1 LRIALINEKR
11 AWKLNSIAQ
20 NSLFHV
26 KIGFKILTTFF
37 AETTFIKGV
46 QNMNKPKLWTKDFIN
61 ISLSNFFLFLTFY
74 ILLVTLPII
83 SLQEFNSN
91 ASQAGL
97 MTTVFLLSAILSRPL
112 AGQWLERGSNKKVL
126 LTALIIFAAASLLY
140 FIPKT
145 VSGFLVI
152 RLLHGVGFGMATTAV
167 GAIVADLIP
176 SSRRGEGM
184 GYFVMST
191 NMAMVLGPFV
201 GLTAIQQWGANTM
214 FILTVIVAIGALI
227 TGLTVKLTKPEKHDR
242 RVVLPAFSIKS
253 FIEPSAVSIAIVGS
267 FLAIVYSALL
277 SFVSVYANEIHV
289 SEVSSLFFVVYA
301 IILLMSRPFT
311 GKWLDRYGPNVIVFP
326 SIILFAIGMF
336 VLSQSGS
343 AITFLV
349 SAGMIG
355 LGWGT
360 LFPTFQTI
368 AIQNAQPRKRGL
380 ATATFLSI
388 YDIGIALGSFLVGL
402 IAAKMDF
409 SSLYFLCSFYIL
421 IGAVL
426 YYFMQVRKPEM
437 KRQRYLNVKE
447 Q

>member
-1 LRIALINEKR
+1 
-11 AWKLNSIAQ
+11 
-20 NSLFHV
+20 
-26 KIGFKILTTFF
+26 
-37 AETTFIKGV
+37 
-46 QNMNKPKLWTKDFIN
+46 
-61 ISLSNFFLFLTFY
+61 
-74 ILLVTLPII
+74 
-83 SLQEFNSN
+83 
-91 ASQAGL
+91 
-97 MTTVFLLSAILSRPL
+97 
-112 AGQWLERGSNKKVL
+112 
-126 LTALIIFAAASLLY
+126 
-140 FIPKT
+140 
-145 VSGFLVI
+145 
-152 RLLHGVGFGMATTAV
+152 LLHGVGFGMATTAV
-167 GAIVADLIP
+167 GAIVVDLIP

-201 GLTAIQQWGANTM
+201 GLTAIQQWGAKTM
-214 FILTVIVAIGALI
+214 FILSVIVAVGALI
-227 TGLTVKLTKPEKHDR
+227 TGLTVKLSKPEETKKQ
-242 RVVLPAFSIKS
+242 VIVPAFSLKNI
-253 FIEPSAVSIAIVGS
+253 IEPSAVSIAIVGG

-311 GKWLDRYGPNVIVFP
+311 GKWLDQHGPHVIVFP
-326 SIILFAIGMF
+326 SIIMFAIGMF
-336 VLSQSGS
+336 VLSQSVG

-368 AIQNAQPRKRGL
+368 AIQNASPRKRGL

-388 YDIGIALGSFLVGL
+388 YDTGIALGSFLMGL

-421 IGAVL
+421 IGAIL
-426 YYFMQVRKPEM
+426 YYFMQVRKPAM
-437 KRQRYLNVKE
+437 KRQRYLKVKE

>member
-1 LRIALINEKR
+1 
-11 AWKLNSIAQ
+11 
-20 NSLFHV
+20 
-26 KIGFKILTTFF
+26 
-37 AETTFIKGV
+37 
-46 QNMNKPKLWTKDFIN
+46 MNKPKLWTKDFIN

-74 ILLVTLPII
+74 ILLVTLPIYA
-83 SLQEFNSN
+83 LQEFDSN
-91 ASQAGL
+91 ASQTGL
-97 MTTVFLLSAILSRPL
+97 MTTVFLLSAIISRPL

-140 FIPKT
+140 FFPNT
-145 VSGFLVI
+145 VTGFLII

-176 SSRRGEGM
+176 GSRRGEGM

-191 NMAMVLGPFV
+191 NLAMVLGPFI
-201 GLTAIQQWGANTM
+201 GLTAIQQWGTKTM
-214 FILTVIVAIGALI
+214 FILSVIVAAGALI
-227 TGLTVKLTKPEKHDR
+227 TGLTVKLSKPDETKKQ
-242 RVVLPAFSIKS
+242 VIVPAFSLKN
-253 FIEPSAVSIAIVGS
+253 FIEPSAVSIAIVGG

-311 GKWLDRYGPNVIVFP
+311 GKWLDQYGPNVIVFP

-336 VLSQSGS
+336 VLSQSGG
-343 AITFLV
+343 AVTFLV

-368 AIQNAQPRKRGL
+368 AIQNAAPRKRGL

-388 YDIGIALGSFLVGL
+388 YDMGIALGSFLVGL
-402 IAAKMDF
+402 IAAKMNF

-437 KRQRYLNVKE
+437 KRQRYLKVKE

>member
-1 LRIALINEKR
+1 L
-11 AWKLNSIAQ
+11 
-20 NSLFHV
+20 V
-26 KIGFKILTTFF
+26 KTAIV
-37 AETTFIKGV
+37 KGV
-46 QNMNKPKLWTKDFIN
+46 LIMNKPKLWSKDFIN

-140 FIPKT
+140 FFPKT
-145 VSGFLVI
+145 VTGFLAI
-152 RLLHGVGFGMATTAV
+152 RFLHGVGFGMATTAV

-227 TGLTVKLTKPEKHDR
+227 TGLTVKLTKPEEPHR
-242 RVVLPAFSIKS
+242 QVIVPAFSMKS
-253 FIEPSAVSIAIVGS
+253 IIEPSAVSIAIVGG

-301 IILLMSRPFT
+301 IILLISRPFT

-343 AITFLV
+343 SITFLA

-368 AIQNAQPRKRGL
+368 AIQNAEPRKRGL

-409 SSLYFLCSFYIL
+409 SSLYSLCSFYIL

-437 KRQRYLNVKE
+437 KRQQYLKAKE

>member
-1 LRIALINEKR
+1 
-11 AWKLNSIAQ
+11 
-20 NSLFHV
+20 
-26 KIGFKILTTFF
+26 
-37 AETTFIKGV
+37 
-46 QNMNKPKLWTKDFIN
+46 MNKPKLWTKDFIN

-74 ILLVTLPII
+74 ILLVTLPIF
-83 SLQEFNSN
+83 SLQEFDSD

-97 MTTVFLLSAILSRPL
+97 MTTVFLLSAIVSRPL
-112 AGQWLERGSNKKVL
+112 AGQWLERASSKKVL
-126 LTALIIFAAASLLY
+126 LTALIVFAAASLLY
-140 FIPKT
+140 FLPKT
-145 VSGFLVI
+145 ITGFLVV
-152 RLLHGVGFGMATTAV
+152 RLLHGIGFGMATTAV

-191 NMAMVLGPFV
+191 NLAMVLGPFV
-201 GLTAIQQWGANTM
+201 GLTVIQQWDSQTM
-214 FILTVIVAIGALI
+214 FIMTVIVAFGALI
-227 TGLTVKLTKPEKHDR
+227 TGLTVKLPKTDDSDQI
-242 RVVLPAFSIKS
+242 VILPAFSFKN
-253 FIEPSAVSIAIVGS
+253 FFEPSAVKIAIVGS

-277 SFVSVYANEIHV
+277 SFVSVYANEINLT
-289 SEVSSLFFVVYA
+289 EVSSLFFVVYA

-311 GKWLDRYGPNVIVFP
+311 GKWLDQYGPNVIVFP
-326 SIILFAIGMF
+326 AIILFAFGMF
-336 VLSQSGS
+336 VLSQSSG
-343 AITFLV
+343 AFMFLA

-368 AIQNAQPRKRGL
+368 AIQNAAPRKRGL

-409 SSLYFLCSFYIL
+409 SSLYLLSSFYVL
-421 IGAVL
+421 FGAVL
-426 YYFMQVRKPEM
+426 YYFLQVRKPTAQGE
-437 KRQRYLNVKE
+437 KGQQALQVKE

>member
-1 LRIALINEKR
+1 
-11 AWKLNSIAQ
+11 
-20 NSLFHV
+20 
-26 KIGFKILTTFF
+26 
-37 AETTFIKGV
+37 
-46 QNMNKPKLWTKDFIN
+46 MNKPKLWTKDFIN

-74 ILLVTLPII
+74 ILLVTLPIF
-83 SLQEFNSN
+83 SLQEFDSD

-97 MTTVFLLSAILSRPL
+97 MTTVFLLSAIVSRPL
-112 AGQWLERGSNKKVL
+112 AGQWLERASSKKVL
-126 LTALIIFAAASLLY
+126 LTALIVFAVASLLY
-140 FIPKT
+140 FLPKT
-145 VSGFLVI
+145 ITGFLVV
-152 RLLHGVGFGMATTAV
+152 RLLHGIGFGMATTAV

-191 NMAMVLGPFV
+191 NLAMVLGPFV
-201 GLTAIQQWGANTM
+201 GLTVIQQWDSQTM
-214 FILTVIVAIGALI
+214 FIMTVIVAFGALI
-227 TGLTVKLTKPEKHDR
+227 TGLTVKLPKTDDSDQI
-242 RVVLPAFSIKS
+242 VILPAFSFKN
-253 FIEPSAVSIAIVGS
+253 FFEPSAVKIAIVGS

-277 SFVSVYANEIHV
+277 SFVSVYANEINLT
-289 SEVSSLFFVVYA
+289 EVSSLFFVVYA

-311 GKWLDRYGPNVIVFP
+311 GKWLDQYGPNVIVFP
-326 SIILFAIGMF
+326 AIILFAFGMF
-336 VLSQSGS
+336 VLSQSSG
-343 AITFLV
+343 AFMFLA

-368 AIQNAQPRKRGL
+368 AIQNAAPRKRGL

-409 SSLYFLCSFYIL
+409 SSLYLLSSFYVL
-421 IGAVL
+421 FGAVL
-426 YYFMQVRKPEM
+426 YYFLQVRKPTAQGE
-437 KRQRYLNVKE
+437 KSQQALQVKE

>member
-1 LRIALINEKR
+1 
-11 AWKLNSIAQ
+11 
-20 NSLFHV
+20 
-26 KIGFKILTTFF
+26 
-37 AETTFIKGV
+37 
-46 QNMNKPKLWTKDFIN
+46 MNKPKLWTKDFIN

-74 ILLVTLPII
+74 ILLVTLPIFA
-83 SLQEFNSN
+83 LQEFDSN

-112 AGQWLERGSNKKVL
+112 AGQWLERGSNRKVL
-126 LTALIIFAAASLLY
+126 LTALVIFAAASLLY
-140 FIPKT
+140 FFPQT
-145 VSGFLVI
+145 VTGFLII

-201 GLTAIQQWGANTM
+201 GLTAIQQWGAKTM
-214 FILTVIVAIGALI
+214 FVLSVIVAIGALI
-227 TGLTVKLTKPEKHDR
+227 TGLTVKFSKPEEPER
-242 RVVLPAFSIKS
+242 QVTPAFSLKN

-289 SEVSSLFFVVYA
+289 PEVSSLFFVVYA

-311 GKWLDRYGPNVIVFP
+311 GRWLDQYGPNVIVFP
-326 SIILFAIGMF
+326 SIVLFAFGMF
-336 VLSQSGS
+336 VLSQSSG

-368 AIQNAQPRKRGL
+368 AIQNAAPSKRGL

-426 YYFMQVRKPEM
+426 YYFLQVRKPEM
-437 KRQRYLNVKE
+437 KTQQYLKANE

>member
-1 LRIALINEKR
+1 
-11 AWKLNSIAQ
+11 
-20 NSLFHV
+20 
-26 KIGFKILTTFF
+26 
-37 AETTFIKGV
+37 
-46 QNMNKPKLWTKDFIN
+46 MNKPKLWSKDFIN

-74 ILLVTLPII
+74 ILLVTLPIFA
-83 SLQEFNSN
+83 LQEFDSD

-97 MTTVFLLSAILSRPL
+97 MTTVFLLSAIISRPL
-112 AGQWLERGSNKKVL
+112 AGQWLERVSSKKVL
-126 LTALIIFAAASLLY
+126 LTALILFAAASLLY
-140 FIPKT
+140 FFPTTIT
-145 VSGFLVI
+145 GFLVI
-152 RLLHGVGFGMATTAV
+152 RLLHGIGFGMATTAV

-201 GLTAIQQWGANTM
+201 GLTAIQQWGSETM
-214 FILTVIVAIGALI
+214 FIMTVVVAFGALI
-227 TGLTVKLTKPEKHDR
+227 TGLTVKVPKTDDTEQN
-242 RVVLPAFSIKS
+242 VILPAFSLKN
-253 FIEPSAVSIAIVGS
+253 FFEPSAVKIALVGS

-277 SFVSVYANEIHV
+277 SFVSVYASEIHLT
-289 SEVSSLFFVVYA
+289 EVSSLFFVVYA

-311 GKWLDRYGPNVIVFP
+311 GKWLDQYGPNVIVFP
-326 SIILFAIGMF
+326 AIVLFAFGMF
-336 VLSQSGS
+336 VLSQSGG
-343 AITFLV
+343 ALMFLV

-368 AIQNAQPRKRGL
+368 AIQNAAPRKRGL

-409 SSLYFLCSFYIL
+409 SSLYLLCSFYVL

-426 YYFMQVRKPEM
+426 YYFLQVRKPNAQEI
-437 KRQRYLNVKE
+437 KNQQALQVKE